1 MFLQVSVCPRGGVH
15 GRGACVAC
23 TPPPSRYYEI
33 RSMSGRYASY
43 WNAFLLKSCW
53 PRYGDTVNER
63 AVRIL
68 LECILVKVMV
78 TQGFKINS
86 SELVTSH
93 IENHNKLYTR
103 KFRVSNL
110 KGLLET
116 FLLHSRTHIWR
127 CRGVVFVTVF
137 SPLVRRHASSTRVY
151 LFVAFKMRLLRIS
164 FSNMV
169 RYPFVLWRFLVCFLV
184 QAVPNCPSWLP
195 DYLAYQSLLPLI
207 RVSSSLI

>member
-1 MFLQVSVCPRGGVH
+1 MFLQVSVCPQGGVH
-15 GRGACVAC
+15 GGGCAWQGACVAC
-23 TPPPSRYYEI
+23 TPPP
-33 RSMSGRYASY
+33 ADTT
-43 WNAFLLKSCW
+43 
-53 PRYGDTVNER
+53 RYGDTVNER

-68 LECILVKVMV
+68 LECILVKVML
-78 TQGFKINS
+78 TQGFKISS

-164 FSNMV
+164 FSNM
-169 RYPFVLWRFLVCFLV
+169 FVI
-184 QAVPNCPSWLP
+184 
-195 DYLAYQSLLPLI
+195 LLFCD
-207 RVSSSLI
+207 VS